1 MKKIVTLLLL
11 FITINTIAQT
21 DTNTTCYT
29 NQQVLNISN
38 HIRDLEQKD
47 SLHLVLIT
55 KYNTQLQHYTT
66 QSKQD
71 SLLLLYK
78 QQEIDLLHHQ
88 VNNYI
93 KLVKVTTPKWYER
106 KLITFSAGMI
116 TVWGTLWVSN
126 KIQ

>member
-11 FITINTIAQT
+11 FISINTIAQI

-29 NQQVLNISN
+29 DTEVLNISN
-38 HIRDLEQKD
+38 YIKDLEQKD
-47 SLHLVLIT
+47 SL
-55 KYNTQLQHYTT
+55 NTILLSQYSTQIQLYKT

-71 SLLLLYK
+71 SLLFVYK
-78 QQEIDLLHHQ
+78 QHEIDLLNYQ

-93 KLVKVTTPKWYER
+93 KLVNITTPKWYER
-106 KLITFSAGMI
+106 KLITFTAGMI
-116 TVWGTLWVSN
+116 TVWGTLYVSN

>member
-11 FITINTIAQT
+11 FISINTIAQI

-29 NQQVLNISN
+29 DTEVLNISN
-38 HIRDLEQKD
+38 YIKDLEQKD
-47 SLHLVLIT
+47 SL
-55 KYNTQLQHYTT
+55 NTILLSQYSTQIQLYKT

-71 SLLLLYK
+71 SLLFVYK
-78 QQEIDLLHHQ
+78 QQEVDLLNYQ

-93 KLVKVTTPKWYER
+93 KLVNITTPKWYER
-106 KLITFSAGMI
+106 KLITFTAGMV
-116 TVWGTLWVSN
+116 TVWGTLYVSN